1 MSGDPGGL
9 VPITVLTGYLGAGKT
24 TLLAALL
31 RRPELRRTAVVVN
44 ELGEIGLDHELVERA
59 QESVLLLEGGCL
71 CCAVRGDLVHA
82 LDRLWRERAR
92 GRAEFDRA
100 VIETTGLAD
109 PLPIL
114 QTLIVDRVTA
124 ARYRLDG
131 VATLVDAVNGAATLD
146 RSPEAVRQ
154 VAVADRLVVSKV
166 DLAGPAGLAGLEAR
180 LRALNPIAPIRQAVR
195 GDLEPTVLF
204 DCGPWSAA
212 GRRPEVERW
221 LGEAALARAEP
232 DGHAHGHGPAPET
245 AAGRP
250 LGQRHEGQRQGPA
263 AARGGPVAPRDGVGG
278 GHRHGAQERS
288 AATVGRASG
297 IDRPDRGP
305 PAGPDGAETS
315 PAVLDTEGQSAIAR
329 RRERAPGRIADEGPS
344 GDARSAAAPAA
355 GGSAAA
361 SRNGLPGEPGQG
373 AQERPSEAVG
383 RARGSEREDR
393 GPPAGPGGAEA
404 SPTVLDTEG
413 QSAIA
418 RRREPVSG
426 RIADRGP
433 SGDTRGAAAP
443 AAGGGAAAS
452 RNGLPG
458 EPGQG
463 AQERPSEAVGR
474 ARGSEREDRR
484 PQSAGPGEPG
494 RGAAGDGNA
503 THARH
508 EADIHTFCVRRE
520 EPLSAAAAGLLLI
533 LLTAQRGTAL
543 LRVKGILAVRE
554 SPDRPLVVH
563 AVQHIVHEPVEL
575 DHWPSADRSSRLVF
589 VTRGPPRQVVE
600 ELWDTVLA
608 YEARAVG

>member
-9 VPITVLTGYLGAGKT
+9 VPITVLSGYLGAGKT

-305 PAGPDGAETS
+305 PAGPDGAEAS
-315 PAVLDTEGQSAIAR
+315 PA
-329 RRERAPGRIADEGPS
+329 
-344 GDARSAAAPAA
+344 
-355 GGSAAA
+355 
-361 SRNGLPGEPGQG
+361 
-373 AQERPSEAVG
+373 
-383 RARGSEREDR
+383 
-393 GPPAGPGGAEA
+393 
-404 SPTVLDTEG
+404 VLDTEG